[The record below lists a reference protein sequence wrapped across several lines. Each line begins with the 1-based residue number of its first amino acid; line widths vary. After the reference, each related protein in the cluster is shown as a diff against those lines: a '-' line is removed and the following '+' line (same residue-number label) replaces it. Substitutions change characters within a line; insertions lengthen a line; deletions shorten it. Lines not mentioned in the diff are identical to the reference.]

1 MTLSMQA
8 YSIFVATCFGL
19 VIGSFLNVVIHR
31 LPLGESVVHP
41 PSHCPRCGAGI
52 KGYDNVP
59 VLAWL
64 WLRGRCRSCGGAISA
79 RYPMIEAATGAMFG
93 LIAWQFGVTPLSAL
107 YMVFA
112 AGLIAASMIDFD
124 HQIIPDEISLGGLAL
139 ALVLV
144 PSSTAW
150 MGRATLVEAFT
161 YSAVGALVGGGSLW
175 LVAFV
180 HARVSVALGREFA
193 HWPGEGESIPTPGQ
207 ADYWLWFPGLGLGD
221 VKLLAMIGAV
231 LGPLGVLDT
240 IATASAVGLLMG
252 VGWALVKGNW
262 ESPFGFGPALGF
274 GALVALLL
282 PEHLVVLLARSQGTL

>member
-1 MTLSMQA
+1 MSMQT
-8 YSIFVATCFGL
+8 YQVFVATCFGL

-31 LPLGESVVHP
+31 LPLGQSVVHP

-64 WLRGRCRSCGGAISA
+64 WLRGKCRACGVGISA
-79 RYPMIEAATGAMFG
+79 RYPTIEALTGVMFG
-93 LIAWQFGVTPLSAL
+93 LIAWQLGITPLSVL

-112 AGLIAASMIDFD
+112 AALIAASMIDFD

-139 ALVLV
+139 AMVLV
-144 PSSTAW
+144 PSATAW
-150 MGRATLVEAFT
+150 MGTMSLAEAVSF
-161 YSAVGALVGGGSLW
+161 SAIGAAIGGGSLW
-175 LVAFV
+175 IVAFT
-180 HARVSVALGREFA
+180 HARLSVAMGREFG
-193 HWPGEGESIPTPGQ
+193 HWPGEGEAVPTPGQ

-231 LGPLGVLDT
+231 LGPWGVLDT
-240 IATASAVGLLMG
+240 IVTASFVGLAMG
-252 VGWALVKGNW
+252 IGWALVHRNW

-274 GALVALLL
+274 GALLALLL
-282 PEHLVVLLARSQGTL
+282 PEHLVFLLARSQGV